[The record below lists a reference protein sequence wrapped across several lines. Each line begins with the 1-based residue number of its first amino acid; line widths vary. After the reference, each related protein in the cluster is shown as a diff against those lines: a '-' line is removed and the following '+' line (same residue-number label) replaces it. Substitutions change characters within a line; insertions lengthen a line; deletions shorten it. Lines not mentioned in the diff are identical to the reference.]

1 MLSFVLTFVGLCILR
16 LVAEQATK
24 KVMGVAPSKLEEDDR
39 SLIKALDI
47 LTLLKVDLDEAQR
60 DNPRQALSD
69 YLIESPCDTLGEYM
83 LSLVDTLYKQEQLE
97 RPPFKSEQVE
107 AFSIGEYQFVL
118 LLGDITKVHTDGIVN
133 AANYGLTGCYKP
145 GHACVDNAVHRAAG
159 PRLRVACK
167 NQVAR
172 NPKAQALLTPG
183 FWLPSKWVIHVVG
196 PNLPAFSC
204 VPTSHHVGQLKEC
217 YTYAMSVAS
226 STNMHSLAF
235 CAISTGLYNFPAEQA
250 AKIAV
255 ASCTEFVRKTKE
267 CSLRQ
272 IVFVVNNPTN
282 KEAYL
287 KAFQDFLGGYA

>member
-1 MLSFVLTFVGLCILR
+1 
-16 LVAEQATK
+16 
-24 KVMGVAPSKLEEDDR
+24 MGVAPSKMGEDDR
-39 SLIKALDI
+39 ASIKAQDI
-47 LTLLKVDLDEAQR
+47 LVLLKVKLDDTQR
-60 DNPRQALSD
+60 DARQALSD
-69 YLIESPCDTLGEYM
+69 YLIESPCDTLGEYN
-83 LSLVDTLYKQEQLE
+83 LSLIDTLYHQEQLD

-183 FWLPSKWVIHVVG
+183 FWLPAKWVVHVVG

-204 VPTSHHVGQLKEC
+204 VPTSQHVGQLKEC

-235 CAISTGLYNFPAEQA
+235 CAISTGLYNFPADQA
-250 AKIAV
+250 ARIAV
-255 ASCTEFVRKTKE
+255 ASCTDFVRRAHE

-287 KAFQDFLGGYA
+287 KAFQGFLGGLG

>member
-1 MLSFVLTFVGLCILR
+1 MLVLKL
-16 LVAEQATK
+16 
-24 KVMGVAPSKLEEDDR
+24 VMGVAPSKPIVDH
-39 SLIKALDI
+39 SALIKPQHI
-47 LTLLKVDLDEAQR
+47 LALLKVDPADDA
-60 DNPRQALSD
+60 RQALSD
-69 YLIESPCDTLGEYM
+69 YLIRSPCDTLGEYI
-83 LSLVDTLYKQEQLE
+83 LSLVDTLYEQEALS
-97 RPPFKSEQVE
+97 RLPTKSEQVE
-107 AFSIGEYQFVL
+107 AFSIREHQFVL

-159 PRLRVACK
+159 PRLRIACK

-172 NPKAQALLTPG
+172 NCKAQALLTPG

-196 PNLPAFSC
+196 PNLPGFS
-204 VPTSHHVGQLKEC
+204 VIPTSQHVGQLKEC
-217 YTYAMSVAS
+217 YTYAMSVAAS
-226 STNMHSLAF
+226 NNMRSLAF

-255 ASCTEFVRKTKE
+255 ITCMDFVRKERPCT
-267 CSLRQ
+267 RQ

-287 KAFQDFLGGYA
+287 KAFQAVIGGYA